1 MLNDADAIDMVAAFK
16 AACDLAHAS
25 IAPVTAS
32 LAPDDANAFKQLV
45 GAFMGNAYL
54 CVMRPLA
61 EKFSAA
67 RVPDYDATAIPA
79 PASIAAAFLS
89 RAGAEI
95 TRYRPLVAQCEAD
108 GTLRAGAMHD
118 IEQAH
123 KALAAYFSGTANG

>member
-1 MLNDADAIDMVAAFK
+1 MLTEADAIDLVAAFK

-32 LAPDDANAFKQLV
+32 LAPDDANAYKRMV

-54 CVMRPLA
+54 CLMRPLA
-61 EKFSAA
+61 EKFATA

-79 PASIAAAFLS
+79 PAGIAAAFLA
-89 RAGAEI
+89 RAGAAI
-95 TRYRPLVAQCEAD
+95 TRYRPLIAQCEAD

-123 KALAAYFSGTANG
+123 DALAAYFSGAADH